1 MIEAR
6 LAQVD
11 QDYKE
16 IQKMLSIKAL
26 VNVEDSTV
34 SEKNIDEIIEEEFL
48 RREELLRDN
57 LRKNLNIFKDA
68 VLQEFNLTS
77 E

>member
-1 MIEAR
+1 
-6 LAQVD
+6 
-11 QDYKE
+11 
-16 IQKMLSIKAL
+16 MLSIKAL

-48 RREELLRDN
+48 RREDLLRDN